1 MAISALKQKRTE
13 LNTFF
18 SEWIELILPGMN
30 TYYMGQNAPRPELPY
45 IAYQPIASIDT
56 IGFDERRVD
65 DQGNETLRGQRV
77 ISCEMIAVSDATSRW
92 DGTDDAWS
100 ILQELR
106 FSFDYSEVIDLLT
119 AIACRVLDQ
128 GTVSD
133 ISQNLNTT
141 TESRAALSFTLST
154 ALIQSIDSGEIA
166 SINVEGTAS
175 VSFGTKT
182 VSVSVEKP

>member
-1 MAISALKQKRTE
+1 MAISALKQKRLE

-30 TYYMGQNAPRPELPY
+30 TYYMGQNAPRPALPY
-45 IAYQPIASIDT
+45 IAYQPIANIDT
-56 IGFDERRVD
+56 VGFDERRVD
-65 DQGNETLRGQRV
+65 DLGVETIRGQRI
-77 ISCEMIAVSDATSRW
+77 ISCEMIAVSDANSRW

-106 FSFDYSEVIDLLT
+106 FSFEYSEVIDLLS
-119 AIACRVLDQ
+119 AIACRVVDQ

-133 ISQNLNTT
+133 VSQNLNTT

-154 ALIQSIDSGEIA
+154 ALIQSVDSGEIA
-166 SINVEGTAS
+166 SINVVGNAS
-175 VSFGTKT
+175 VTFGTKA
-182 VSVSVEKP
+182 VSVSVSKP